1 MCSLSSSTAAPLS
14 PSYSTPLLNPFFIQF
29 SPLLSPRAPSSLPP
43 PALLSASWLDIPSF
57 TSAITSPLLPP
68 CLLCFALMQP
78 DIFTA
83 LSIHSRQPRRRRP
96 TSLTPY
102 PFITFPTC
110 HVVLFTHFP
119 SSISVYLGFVSCN
132 FCLSLS
138 RTSHPVWAPGS
149 QVTVQFRADV
159 TQRPGSDQSSTPASE
174 VWSDSDSC
182 QLRVINVTLD
192 LSENWNKVCRWSKHL
207 SCTQAIL

>member
-1 MCSLSSSTAAPLS
+1 MFPLFFYCCSSVSVLLHPTTEPILHPIFSLALATCPL
-14 PSYSTPLLNPFFIQF
+14 
-29 SPLLSPRAPSSLPP
+29 LPP
-43 PALLSASWLDIPSF
+43 PRSFLLPDLIFLHSPQPSPHL
-57 TSAITSPLLPP
+57 SLLPP

-159 TQRPGSDQSSTPASE
+159 TQRRGSDQSSTPASE
-174 VWSDSDSC
+174 V
-182 QLRVINVTLD
+182 
-192 LSENWNKVCRWSKHL
+192 
-207 SCTQAIL
+207 

>member
-14 PSYSTPLLNPFFIQF
+14 PSYSTPLLNLFFIQF

-43 PALLSASWLDIPSF
+43 RSFLLPDLIFLHSPQP
-57 TSAITSPLLPP
+57 SPLLPP

-149 QVTVQFRADV
+149 QVTVQFRPDV

-174 VWSDSDSC
+174 V
-182 QLRVINVTLD
+182 
-192 LSENWNKVCRWSKHL
+192 
-207 SCTQAIL
+207 